1 MGLSDFLFGSGALK
15 KAASTGGGDAKDT
28 SAPQP
33 AGLDMAGLAQESA
46 TRQKAQEKFAKSPSP
61 LSTTMTIKDFG
72 DHKDLKKAK

>member
-15 KAASTGGGDAKDT
+15 KAASTGGSDAKDT

-46 TRQKAQEKFAKSPSP
+46 TRQKAQESAPKPSKSSSP
-61 LSTTMTIKDFG
+61 LSSTMTPISP
-72 DHKDLKKAK
+72 KKAK